1 MSSDQEASNVKLLES
16 HLQLT
21 KSIRVLDEVT
31 NMQQTAKNYL
41 RGHGHFPTQ
50 VANTQKNSAVNR
62 EQRARNSQWHSVSI
76 EPANVKRHGAS
87 DEGEEAT
94 SGKKKPNCKLA
105 ANRKD
110 VTASSSCH

>member
-1 MSSDQEASNVKLLES
+1 M
-16 HLQLT
+16 
-21 KSIRVLDEVT
+21 LDEVT

-41 RGHGHFPTQ
+41 RGHGHFPETSGEHP
-50 VANTQKNSAVNR
+50 KIPAVNH
-62 EQRARNSQWHSVSI
+62 EQRAENSQWHSVSI

-87 DEGEEAT
+87 DEGEEPT
-94 SGKKKPNCKLA
+94 SEKKKPNCKSA